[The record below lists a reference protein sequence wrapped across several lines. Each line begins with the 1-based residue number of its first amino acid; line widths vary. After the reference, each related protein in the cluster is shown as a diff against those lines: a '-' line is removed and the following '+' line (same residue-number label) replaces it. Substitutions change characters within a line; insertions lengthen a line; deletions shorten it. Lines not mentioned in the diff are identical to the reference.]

1 MSWKSNKLT
10 EILGIQVP
18 IIQAPMAGSTTPELA
33 AAVTLAKRR
42 RLCPYFNGQV
52 AADTREK
59 HLAALARAGFS
70 YDIAR
75 QVIDAESEE
84 DLEQP
89 S

>member
-1 MSWKSNKLT
+1 MAITRYKTGPRMS
-10 EILGIQVP
+10 
-18 IIQAPMAGSTTPELA
+18 QAVAHGDTVYTA
-33 AAVTLAKRR
+33 
-42 RLCPYFNGQV
+42 GQV
-52 AADTREK
+52 ADDTREK